1 MKKNLSGKHKDHKGK
16 KLSKTN
22 RSKLRKS
29 KKIEV
34 VFRRPGPSPYI
45 TKDENG
51 KVVITNAVSKI
62 KQKSYTTEVGKN
74 SRQENKTAKQV
85 KKDRVKQILAS
96 IGFEPTVHYTRK
108 EKKKFT
114 RIIKKQLF
122 VQPKEVTLTKA
133 DIKARIAVE
142 KQQKKEIFESRRYMS
157 PFGKKNIQKGFVA
170 SELAVKEPKEQ
181 RTFRYT
187 IQRRSDDNPL
197 KDVDFLT
204 DYFDAETREEA
215 KKKASEIAKKKYSKD
230 EKFTGIRI
238 TDSKDN
244 NIICYPKSTLLAA

>member
-1 MKKNLSGKHKDHKGK
+1 
-16 KLSKTN
+16 
-22 RSKLRKS
+22 
-29 KKIEV
+29 
-34 VFRRPGPSPYI
+34 
-45 TKDENG
+45 
-51 KVVITNAVSKI
+51 
-62 KQKSYTTEVGKN
+62 
-74 SRQENKTAKQV
+74 
-85 KKDRVKQILAS
+85 
-96 IGFEPTVHYTRK
+96 
-108 EKKKFT
+108 
-114 RIIKKQLF
+114 
-122 VQPKEVTLTKA
+122 
-133 DIKARIAVE
+133 
-142 KQQKKEIFESRRYMS
+142 MS